1 VGGWVS
7 ERVIGSQMISTL
19 KIPTAKIFEPLLKPG
34 RYKEAL
40 VAGRWPGKKLAP
52 LTLSFLNRRKRA
64 APLRGNRSTIR

>member
-1 VGGWVS
+1 VS
-7 ERVIGSQMISTL
+7 LSILKTL